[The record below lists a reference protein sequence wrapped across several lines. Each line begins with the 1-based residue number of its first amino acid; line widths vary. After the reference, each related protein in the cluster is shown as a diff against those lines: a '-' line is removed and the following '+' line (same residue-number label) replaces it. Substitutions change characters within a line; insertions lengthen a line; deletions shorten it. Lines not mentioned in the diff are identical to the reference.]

1 MGNFNAQQFGVDMA
15 DSALKWICPLVYG
28 VGRGIHQGV
37 TTGDWWGASDKWADA
52 ICPVGIGSTYA
63 ATENFIRGNP
73 AEGVRHTQKALFPGI
88 DPISESLTEGVGQLG
103 KWGIQEMGAANAKN
117 NQIKNDPALQEKKE
131 TPKDKV
137 DEQEQIIAEKDE
149 ARDITNQQANTARK
163 AAYQAAINSGA
174 TPAQAQAAAD
184 AQTPIGNFAGNYAA
198 LAGAGANARADY
210 RERQGY
216 ADALGRETLNLA
228 EARNKAILAA
238 FFQGGG
244 DGSKFGSGIFPGGG
258 NNNNSS
264 NNNTGSG
271 ESVGGGN

>member
-1 MGNFNAQQFGVDMA
+1 MGDA
-15 DSALKWICPLVYG
+15 ALKFLCPVVYG
-28 VGRGIHQGV
+28 AGRGIYQGA
-37 TTGDWWGASDKWADA
+37 TTGDWWGASDKFADA
-52 ICPVGIGSTYA
+52 LCPVGIGSTYA
-63 ATENFIRGNP
+63 ATENFIRGNVG
-73 AEGVRHTQKALFPGI
+73 EGVRHATKVLLPGI
-88 DPISESLTEGVGQLG
+88 DPITELGSEATAQLAKAG
-103 KWGIQEMGAANAKN
+103 TDAIINGIQNN
-117 NQIKNDPALQEKKE
+117 NQIKNDPALQTKEE

-216 ADALGRETLNLA
+216 ADALGRETQNLA
-228 EARNKAILAA
+228 EARDREIAMAA
-238 FFQGGG
+238 LQGMGLGG
-244 DGSKFGSGIFPGGG
+244 QFGSSIFPGGG
-258 NNNNSS
+258 NN
-264 NNNTGSG
+264 SG
-271 ESVGGGN
+271 NSVGGGN

>member
-1 MGNFNAQQFGVDMA
+1 MGNFNAQQFWTDMG
-15 DSALKWICPLVYG
+15 DSALKWLCPLVYG

-37 TTGDWWGASDKWADA
+37 TTGDWWGASDTFADA
-52 ICPVGIGSTYA
+52 LCPVGIGSTYA

-73 AEGVRHTQKALFPGI
+73 AEGVKHAQKALFPGI

-103 KWGIQEMGAANAKN
+103 KWGTQSAIDAH
-117 NQIKNDPALQEKKE
+117 NQNQKLINDLLAQQNKTKEEEKKQDVE
-131 TPKDKV
+131 
-137 DEQEQIIAEKDE
+137 EQEQIIAEKDE

-228 EARNKAILAA
+228 EARDRAIWAA
-238 FFQGGG
+238 ALQGM
-244 DGSKFGSGIFPGGG
+244 GSGGQTGINIFG
-258 NNNNSS
+258 N
-264 NNNTGSG
+264 
-271 ESVGGGN
+271 SVGGGN